1 MELSLNFEQLQLKS
15 EYLHTNSK
23 HTHFHENSENELFV
37 SWDDCVMVLYSLD
50 GLPEASL
57 WNPIEPMIV
66 PISNPIITILTFNSR
81 MYCIDKIGSIYYL
94 KQVQRDSPDLFDS
107 SLSAQVTQ
115 QPPSSNYEWKPCYSH
130 KCPCEI
136 FEATCYSDGI
146 AVIIALEEWIIIQ
159 MLKITI
165 NDNNEPTI
173 VNTCNKQ
180 IRSQKPFPFV
190 VTSFISCIWRDWFSS
205 QRAIELFGSNVI
217 DSLDVFIIA
226 TEESKVYCTTSN
238 VISKNISLFLNSP
251 QKIVHIQFC
260 DFETKK
266 LVLVSS
272 NGILIIMNCVEN
284 IHPSFIYL
292 AVTKTVATFI
302 VHHTVI
308 LSDGIHLFQITL
320 DKLFSKIVKQV
331 VTQLK
336 GVISLCR
343 FQSNIIIAMTRLNK
357 VYKLSAKLEVITQE
371 ELMVKFDEKSILENI
386 KNLCKSIQSLE
397 EQHENMNKYINAVS
411 IVARQD
417 LVAQFCSFNI
427 LIYSGAKAVKLGA
440 CQNEYIFAIK
450 LSTDCS
456 WLSFPSSIW
465 QLLVRITDS
474 NNLSSNCALHSFDV
488 DLFDNNH
495 PLMVKHR
502 LLATVAENCTS
513 GLVQCELVCQV
524 QNDSIN
530 RCLIIPLNPIKLNSL
545 YFVKAEKREKILVMN
560 PLEDRHKNVFKFPEN
575 ISLLDCLTVITNRNK
590 HRISKSFYKNII
602 DNMPKT
608 LYLNYFGKIVSMV
621 LDDKITKTIIL
632 ECLNQDVLVAVRNG
646 IFSELSN
653 DQPAIIKL
661 SVLADVQK
669 QLCLIEELSIKDRQN
684 KHIVKEI
691 KTNIQNQISN
701 HLPI

>member
-1 MELSLNFEQLQLKS
+1 MNTIK
-15 EYLHTNSK
+15 NK
-23 HTHFHENSENELFV
+23 
-37 SWDDCVMVLYSLD
+37 
-50 GLPEASL
+50 
-57 WNPIEPMIV
+57 IV
-66 PISNPIITILTFNSR
+66 PISNPIISILTFNSK

-94 KQVQRDSPDLFDS
+94 KQIQRDSPDLFDCS
-107 SLSAQVTQ
+107 MSAQVPQ
-115 QPPSSNYEWKPCYSH
+115 QPLFYSYEWKLCYSQ

-136 FEATCYSDGI
+136 LGATCYSDGI
-146 AVIIALEEWIIIQ
+146 AAITALEEFIIIQ
-159 MLKITI
+159 MLKISI
-165 NDNNEPTI
+165 NDNNEPI
-173 VNTCNKQ
+173 ICNTCNKQ

-190 VTSFISCIWRDWFSS
+190 VTSFVSCIWRDWFSS
-205 QRAIELFGSNVI
+205 QRAVQLFGLSVI
-217 DSLDVFIIA
+217 DSLDIFIIA

-238 VISKNISLFLNSP
+238 VTSKNVSLFLNSP
-251 QKIVHIQFC
+251 QKIIHIQFC
-260 DFETKK
+260 DFEPKNM
-266 LVLVSS
+266 LLMSS
-272 NGILIIMNCVEN
+272 NGILIIMHCVEN
-284 IHPSFIYL
+284 IHPSYIYL

-302 VHHTVI
+302 VDHTVI
-308 LSDGIHLFQITL
+308 LSDGVHLFLITL
-320 DKLFSKIVKQV
+320 DIPLSKIVKQV

-343 FQSNIIIAMTRLNK
+343 FQSNMIIAMTQLNK
-357 VYKLSAKLEVITQE
+357 VYKLSAKYEVVTQE
-371 ELMVKFDEKSILENI
+371 EELKFKFNEKSILENI
-386 KNLCKSIQSLE
+386 KNLCKSIESLE
-397 EQHENMNKYINAVS
+397 EQHENLNKYINAVS
-411 IVARQD
+411 IVARKD
-417 LVAQFCSFNI
+417 LVAQLCSLNI

-440 CQNEYIFAIK
+440 CQDEYIFAIK

-465 QLLVRITDS
+465 QLLVRITDN
-474 NNLSSNCALHSFDV
+474 NNLSSNCRVHFFDV
-488 DLFDNNH
+488 DIFNNNH

-513 GLVQCELVCQV
+513 GLVHCELVCQV
-524 QNDSIN
+524 QNDSTN

-575 ISLLDCLTVITNRNK
+575 ISLIDCLTVITNKNK
-590 HRISKSFYKNII
+590 HRTSKSFYKNII

-608 LYLNYFGKIVSMV
+608 LYLNYFGKIVTMV

-632 ECLNQDVLVAVRNG
+632 ECLDQDALIAVRNG

-691 KTNIQNQISN
+691 KTNILNQISN
-701 HLPI
+701 HLPV

>member
-23 HTHFHENSENELFV
+23 HTHFHKDSENELFV

-57 WNPIEPMIV
+57 WNPIEPVIV
-66 PISNPIITILTFNSR
+66 PISNPIITILTFNSK

-115 QPPSSNYEWKPCYSH
+115 QTLSCNYEWKLCYSQ

-136 FEATCYSDGI
+136 FKATGYSGGI

-165 NDNNEPTI
+165 NDKNEPTI

-180 IRSQKPFPFV
+180 IRYQKPFPFV
-190 VTSFISCIWRDWFSS
+190 VTSFISCTWRDWFSS

-238 VISKNISLFLNSP
+238 VTSKNISLFLNSP

-266 LVLVSS
+266 LVLMSS
-272 NGILIIMNCVEN
+272 DGILIIMHCVEN
-284 IHPSFIYL
+284 IHPSLIYL
-292 AVTKTVATFI
+292 AVTKMVAAFI
-302 VHHTVI
+302 VDHTVI

-320 DKLFSKIVKQV
+320 DKQVSKIVKQV

-357 VYKLSAKLEVITQE
+357 VYKLSAILEVITQE
-371 ELMVKFDEKSILENI
+371 EELKFKFNEKSILENI
-386 KNLCKSIQSLE
+386 KYFCKSIESLE
-397 EQHENMNKYINAVS
+397 EQHENMNKYINAIS

-417 LVAQFCSFNI
+417 LVAQYCSLNI
-427 LIYSGAKAVKLGA
+427 LIYSDAKAVKLGA

-456 WLSFPSSIW
+456 WLSFPSSTW
-465 QLLVRITDS
+465 QLLVRVTDS
-474 NNLSSNCALHSFDV
+474 YNLSSYCTLHSFNV
-488 DLFDNNH
+488 DLFNNNH
-495 PLMVKHR
+495 PIMVKHR

-513 GLVQCELVCQV
+513 GLVHCELVCQI
-524 QNDSIN
+524 QNYSI
-530 RCLIIPLNPIKLNSL
+530 RCLVIPLNPIKLNSL

-560 PLEDRHKNVFKFPEN
+560 PLEDRHRNVFKFPEN
-575 ISLLDCLTVITNRNK
+575 ITLVDFLTVVTNRNK

-608 LYLNYFGKIVSMV
+608 LYFNYFGKIVLMV
-621 LDDKITKTIIL
+621 LDDKITKTITL
-632 ECLNQDVLVAVRNG
+632 ECLDQDVLVAVRNG

-661 SVLADVQK
+661 SVLADIQK

-701 HLPI
+701 HLPM